1 MSAAASTS
9 GLVPRTAEPDQGL
22 AELSAA
28 VQLPDVALAA
38 YDDVQAF
45 HDSVIANRRQYLDAE
60 IGRITNHLATNT

>member
-1 MSAAASTS
+1 M
-9 GLVPRTAEPDQGL
+9 
-22 AELSAA
+22 
-28 VQLPDVALAA
+28 QLPDVALAA